1 MRKEPI
7 TPDGQAEKSSR
18 WLDLENLAKVELSSE
33 DPRHPI
39 EAALTPGAAGGWL
52 ASQLGPQTI
61 RIVFDTPQFVRQVYL
76 EFREER
82 ASRTQEFLLRWSPDQ
97 GQSYREI
104 VRQQYNF
111 NPPGTTTER
120 EEYQVNL
127 TGVSVIEL
135 QLVPDLGGAEVL
147 ASLARLLIA

>member
-1 MRKEPI
+1 MRKELI
-7 TPDGQAEKSSR
+7 TPNDQAEKSSR

-39 EAALTPGAAGGWL
+39 EAALTPGTGDGWL

-61 RIVFDTPQFVRQVYL
+61 RIVFDTPQFVRQIYL
-76 EFREER
+76 EFREEK
-82 ASRTQEFLLRWSPDQ
+82 ASRTQEFLLRWSPDP

>member
-1 MRKEPI
+1 MRKELIIPN
-7 TPDGQAEKSSR
+7 GQAEKASR

-33 DPRHPI
+33 DPLHPI
-39 EAALTPGAAGGWL
+39 ESALPPGTGGGWL

-76 EFREER
+76 EFKEEKL
-82 ASRTQEFLLRWSPDQ
+82 SRTQEFLLRWSPDQ

-111 NPPGTTTER
+111 HPPGTALER

-127 TGVSVIEL
+127 SGVTVLEL
-135 QLVPDLGGAEVL
+135 QLTPDLGGAEVL
-147 ASLARLLIA
+147 ASLARLLVA

>member
-1 MRKEPI
+1 MRKELI
-7 TPDGQAEKSSR
+7 TPNTQTDTSSR

-39 EAALTPGAAGGWL
+39 EAALTPGTGGGWL

-61 RIVFDTPQFVRQVYL
+61 RIIFDTPQFVRQVYL
-76 EFREER
+76 EFHEEK